1 MSETQP
7 EQTTNQSP
15 TVVTSTPVATP
26 TVTTPSATQ
35 PVQAKVSGFFNNW
48 KVKAGII
55 GTILAIFA
63 IGIFTLNFFW
73 AHIIASMGMRDWS
86 KHANAQPIECMIK
99 DTNSDGYVSC
109 SAMLR
114 GEVVPLECGSS
125 VFNLGCRVNYG
136 AAAAPPVRL
145 NTKS

>member
-7 EQTTNQSP
+7 EQTTNSSP
-15 TVVTSTPVATP
+15 PVVTPTPVVNP
-26 TVTTPSATQ
+26 TVTTPYATQ
-35 PVQAKVSGFFNNW
+35 PVQAKVNGFLSNW

-73 AHIIASMGMRDWS
+73 AHIVAGMGMRDWS
-86 KHANAQPIECMIK
+86 KQANAQPIECMIK

-109 SAMLR
+109 SAMLK
-114 GEVVPLECGSS
+114 GAVVPLECGSS
-125 VFNLGCRVNYG
+125 IFNIGCRVTYG
-136 AAAAPPVRL
+136 SAAAPPVRL
-145 NTKS
+145 ERK